1 MRNQETKMEN
11 KSPKEM
17 RSMRSRHVAGG
28 AALWQII
35 AKWVPDSTPQHHYPQ
50 QSKAG

>member
-35 AKWVPDSTPQHHYPQ
+35 ANWVPDPTPLPST
-50 QSKAG
+50 K